1 MVTSYIFLNGIKMY
15 LSVHEKE
22 ADTLIFLHCSGG
34 NREQW
39 NGVIEY
45 FKDSYQ
51 IVVPDLRGHGL
62 SSKQF
67 SNYQLEAFALDI
79 KAMMAS
85 LKIDSAHFIG
95 SSLGGEVAVVL
106 ASIYPQLVKSIVC
119 EGAIVNSFGPNSIY
133 GDLSEEEIIIKKAE
147 IITEKAKRKDPL
159 FKSRNQYIEKVKAD
173 YEHRNLKWNEY
184 RRKFVEAN
192 ITQTED
198 GYFTSLYSY
207 SVGLELIKVY
217 FELKFENYF
226 KHITCP
232 ILFLLSEEE
241 SINETE
247 KEALKTFRSLLDDSE
262 VKVIKGSAHAQLM
275 FDEPEQFSE
284 HIIEF
289 YKKYF

>member
-1 MVTSYIFLNGIKMY
+1 MVERFISINGIEIN
-15 LSVHEKE
+15 LSVHENE

-39 NGVIEY
+39 NGIIEY

-51 IVVPDLRGHGL
+51 IVVPNLRGHGL

-67 SNYQLEAFALDI
+67 SNYQLETFALDI
-79 KAMMAS
+79 KEMMAS
-85 LKIDSAHFIG
+85 LKINSAHFIG

-106 ASIYPQLVKSIVC
+106 ASIEPQLVKSIVC
-119 EGAIVNSFGPNSIY
+119 EGAIVNSFGPNSLY
-133 GDLSEEEIIIKKAE
+133 GELSEEEIKIKKEE
-147 IITEKAKRKDPL
+147 IITEKAKRKDPV
-159 FKSRNQYIEKVKAD
+159 FKSRNQFIEKVKED

-192 ITQTED
+192 IIQTEE
-198 GYFTSLYSY
+198 GNFTSLYSY

-217 FELKFENYF
+217 FGLKFENYF
-226 KHITCP
+226 KQIACP
-232 ILFLLSEEE
+232 ILFLLSKEE
-241 SINETE
+241 SVNEVE
-247 KEALKTFRSLLDDSE
+247 MEALKTFRSLLDDNE
-262 VKVIKGSAHAQLM
+262 VRVIKGSVHAQLM